1 MMRSLAR
8 LLGDEFSGFVLEN
21 EPLSRHTT
29 IRIGGPAAFFI
40 EADDLRSLTFAC
52 DACRKLGV
60 PWTMFG
66 KGSNLLVSDAGFN
79 GAVITLGAGFAKCAF
94 DAEAGVFTLGAGLRL
109 SQAVREAASLGR
121 SGLEFAVGIPGTVG
135 SHERRHAP
143 RVLGPAYRLGHHAA
157 AGGGP
162 SPICCA
168 GYRVELSRNIHS
180 LR

>member
-29 IRIGGPAAFFI
+29 IRIGGPAALFI
-40 EADDLRSLTFAC
+40 EAGDLRSLAFAC
-52 DACRKLGV
+52 DACRELGI

-66 KGSNLLVSDAGFN
+66 KGSNLLVSDAGFD

-94 DAEAGVFTLGAGLRL
+94 DAESGVFTLGAGLRL

-135 SHERRHAP
+135 GAVRMNAGTRREF
-143 RVLGPAYRLGHHAA
+143 LGPRIDSVTTLRPGEGLRRYAARDIEWNYR
-157 AGGGP
+157 
-162 SPICCA
+162 
-168 GYRVELSRNIHS
+168 
-180 LR
+180 

>member
-1 MMRSLAR
+1 MMRSLAQ

-52 DACRKLGV
+52 DACRKLGI

-79 GAVITLGAGFAKCAF
+79 GAVITLGAGFAKCVF
-94 DAEAGVFTLGAGLRL
+94 DAESGVFTLGAGLRL
-109 SQAVREAASLGR
+109 SQAVREAAFLGR
-121 SGLEFAVGIPGTVG
+121 SDLEFAVGIPGTVG
-135 SHERRHAP
+135 GAVRMNAGTRREF
-143 RVLGPAYRLGHHAA
+143 LGPR
-157 AGGGP
+157 
-162 SPICCA
+162 I
-168 GYRVELSRNIHS
+168 V
-180 LR
+180 

>member
-60 PWTMFG
+60 PWTMFRQR
-66 KGSNLLVSDAGFN
+66 FQ
-79 GAVITLGAGFAKCAF
+79 FARFRCWF
-94 DAEAGVFTLGAGLRL
+94 
-109 SQAVREAASLGR
+109 
-121 SGLEFAVGIPGTVG
+121 
-135 SHERRHAP
+135 
-143 RVLGPAYRLGHHAA
+143 
-157 AGGGP
+157 
-162 SPICCA
+162 
-168 GYRVELSRNIHS
+168 
-180 LR
+180 